1 MEAVSHAAINLLA
14 QLGAL
19 LALVAPSGPGGP
31 QRYVA
36 LGDSY
41 SAGTGTSAYD
51 ASAGCQRSRHAYPAL
66 VAARRPNLKLVFA
79 ACAGATTDDVLLD
92 QVARLNEATR
102 LVTITI
108 GGNDVGF
115 AEVLGACV
123 RASATACANAIDSGT
138 ALIREALPAK
148 LDAVYREIRRRAPD
162 ARVIV
167 LGYPRLFSRSGCQ
180 SIPRALV
187 ARLNRGAVLLRDTV
201 RRRVRAAGRGFSF
214 QDALGAFEGHGI
226 CARSPWIHGLVSPVN
241 ESYHPNRAGH
251 SRGYAPLV
259 LRAIGTGPGDARG
272 AGARMSRLRRP

>member
-1 MEAVSHAAINLLA
+1 MQAVLHAAVGLLA

-19 LALVAPSGPGGP
+19 LALVAPSGPGAP

-41 SAGTGTSAYD
+41 SAGTGTSAYGL
-51 ASAGCQRSRHAYPAL
+51 SAGCQRSAHAYPAL
-66 VAARRPNLKLVFA
+66 VAERRSNLRLVFA
-79 ACAGATTDDVLLD
+79 ACAGATTDDVLFD
-92 QVARLNEATR
+92 QVSRLNEATR

-123 RASATACANAIDSGT
+123 RSSATACANAIESGT

-162 ARVIV
+162 ARVLV
-167 LGYPRLFSRSGCQ
+167 LGYPRLFSGSGCQ
-180 SIPRALV
+180 AIPRVLV
-187 ARLNRGAVLLRDTV
+187 SRLNRGAILLRDTV
-201 RRRVRAAGRGFSF
+201 RRRVRAAGSGFSF
-214 QDALGAFEGHGI
+214 KDAVGAFEGHGI
-226 CARSPWIHGLVSPVN
+226 CSRRPWIHGLVSPIT

-251 SRGYAPLV
+251 GRGYAPLV
-259 LRAIGTGPGDARG
+259 LRAVGTGREDARG
-272 AGARMSRLRRP
+272 AGARISRLRRP